1 MTDREKA
8 QAARETQQ
16 DKLAKELSQ
25 VPEVQEVASRARAL
39 LVKDSFVLDLERAF
53 ARRT

>member
-16 DKLAKELSQ
+16 DKLAEELKK
-25 VPEVQEVASRARAL
+25 VPEVQDVAKRARAL
-39 LVKDSFVLDLERAF
+39 LIRDSFVLDLERAF
-53 ARRT
+53 ARRA

>member
-8 QAARETQQ
+8 KLSREEQQ
-16 DKLAKELSQ
+16 DKLAEELKK
-25 VPEVQEVASRARAL
+25 VPEVQEVANRARAL

-53 ARRT
+53 ARRA